1 MFGINKLAGAVR
13 ALADNLL
20 TLAGTV
26 AEVNAGLRQRLALDA
41 PEEAAALPGEV
52 IDAPPAP
59 ALPPRRGG
67 RKATA

>member
-13 ALADNLL
+13 TLADNLL

-41 PEEAAALPGEV
+41 AEEAPALPGEV
-52 IDAPPAP
+52 IDAAP
-59 ALPPRRGG
+59 ALPGRRNG

>member
-26 AEVNAGLRQRLALDA
+26 AEVNAGLRQRLAPDA
-41 PEEAAALPGEV
+41 PEESPGLPGEV
-52 IDAPPAP
+52 IDAPPA
-59 ALPPRRGG
+59 LPPRRNG

>member
-41 PEEAAALPGEV
+41 TEVIENAPAATPEALPG
-52 IDAPPAP
+52 
-59 ALPPRRGG
+59 PRNGRG
-67 RKATA
+67 RKAAV